1 MKKNTNQ
8 GNNFSNF
15 NNSNISGDRLCANS
29 EMEKLPE
36 NLLKNIEAVIGLQAQ
51 DEQKIPLHQRIL
63 EKMARGFGQPWFLYT
78 QIIFFTSW
86 GIFSHLANIGILA
99 GEFPK
104 LNLREQGID
113 IAALLISTGVL
124 VHQTRQEKLED
135 KRSHLILQLNLLTEQ
150 KIAKLIALVEEL
162 RTDLPNVQN
171 RYDREAEVMQQSTN
185 PQIVLDILQH
195 NLDQVNFENGQVE
208 IEKIQTSH
216 DSTSITREYT

>member
-8 GNNFSNF
+8 ESNF
-15 NNSNISGDRLCANS
+15 PNFYNISGDRFCENIDT
-29 EMEKLPE
+29 EKLPE
-36 NLLKNIEAVIGLQAQ
+36 NLLKNIEAVIGLQTQ

-63 EKMARGFGQPWFLYT
+63 EKIAKGFGQAWFLYT

-99 GEFPK
+99 GDFPK

-124 VHQTRQEKLED
+124 VHQTRQDKLED

-171 RYDREAEVMQQSTN
+171 RYDPEAEVMQQSTN
-185 PQIVLDILQH
+185 PQIVLDILQQ
-195 NLDQVNFENGQVE
+195 NLDQVNFENGQIATDE
-208 IEKIQTSH
+208 IQISS
-216 DSTSITREYT
+216 DSSSIITEYT